1 MHAYFIVKLMQIYM
15 TTAFQCLPNSYIG
28 VALRSC
34 PHNWPKPK
42 FALRIIIPT
51 VKCLE
56 IDAKKQLS
64 VCTSVVKLKTFEDDG
79 LQDDCPIATK
89 YRTMQ

>member
-1 MHAYFIVKLMQIYM
+1 MFAKFLYRRSLAQLPSQLAKTKIY
-15 TTAFQCLPNSYIG
+15 IE
-28 VALRSC
+28 
-34 PHNWPKPK
+34 K
-42 FALRIIIPT
+42 IIIPT